1 MAAPQGRNPVSN
13 VEISFSDLKYF
24 IDCSYEFKLR
34 LLYGFNPPI
43 NERLGFGRSLHNALA
58 DLHQR
63 AIRGERFGPG
73 DAASFVDTHLNV
85 RYAHEALAADLR
97 LAAIRSFERYIR
109 DHQSDLDKLLHSEES
124 VELHLPEGIVVNGRI
139 DLVRR
144 TDTDETAIVDFKST
158 ERAQDNDVTR
168 VQLHLYA
175 LGYEERFGKN
185 ADLIEIHP
193 LDGTSA
199 TREQVSSKMID
210 ETLDIVR
217 DAGDRLRTNRFDHL
231 PTGHTRCDT
240 CDVRYL
246 CRPKPTR

>member
-1 MAAPQGRNPVSN
+1 
-13 VEISFSDLKYF
+13 
-24 IDCSYEFKLR
+24 

-85 RYAHEALAADLR
+85 RYAHEALADDLR
-97 LAAIRSFERYIR
+97 TAAIKSFERYIT
-109 DHQSDLDKLLHSEES
+109 DHADDLDKLLHSEES

-158 ERAQDNDVTR
+158 ERAQDDDVTR

-175 LGYEERFGKN
+175 LGYEERFGRN

-199 TREQVSSKMID
+199 TREQVSAKMID
-210 ETLDIVR
+210 DTLDIVR
-217 DAGDRLRTNRFDHL
+217 DAGDRLRTNRFDEL
-231 PTGHTRCDT
+231 DVGNSRCLT
-240 CDVRYL
+240 CDVRFL